1 MIKIIPIALV
11 IAVFPYIAIAQ
22 NGSSNSNGNSNSSG
36 SSASVTSTVQSQNQ
50 QENQAQVQTNNPGI
64 GTQSQTQ
71 TQSQERIQSPTASTT
86 HTPVQLR
93 QNSSVQNR
101 SEVASAVQSLIQSS
115 YQIEN
120 KGLGE
125 QIRTI
130 AQTHSQNNQSIDS
143 AIDKASNRSGFAK
156 FLIGPNYKE
165 LKSAK
170 QLMEQN
176 RLQIQNLE
184 QTLAAVTNEAD
195 AQNLMT
201 QLEILNQQQTSLQ
214 NDLGS
219 FTKGFALFGW
229 LNRLINNY

>member
-1 MIKIIPIALV
+1 MMKIISIAL
-11 IAVFPYIAIAQ
+11 ILFVFPVIAIAQ
-22 NGSSNSNGNSNSSG
+22 NGSSNGNGNANSSG

-50 QENQAQVQTNNPGI
+50 QENQTQVQTNNPDL
-64 GTQSQTQ
+64 GTQSQAQ

-101 SEVASAVQSLIQSS
+101 SEVANAVQSLIQSS

-120 KGLGE
+120 KGLGD

-130 AQTHSQNNQSIDS
+130 AQTHSQNSQSIDS

-156 FLIGPNYKE
+156 FFIGPNYKE
-165 LKSAK
+165 LKNAR

-184 QTLAAVTNEAD
+184 QALAAVTNEAD

-201 QLEILNQQQTSLQ
+201 QLEVLNQQQTSLQ
-214 NDLGS
+214 NDIGS
-219 FTKGFALFGW
+219 FTKDFALFGW
-229 LNRLINNY
+229 LNRLINKY